1 MTKPLEQ
8 ITVIEV
14 AGLGALPFAG
24 MILAGMGADVLL
36 VDRPGGPPAPDAMSG
51 AVSRGKRSIVID
63 LKHPGAAAVMLRIV
77 ESSDVLMEGF
87 RPGVVERLGIGP
99 DQCFAVNPELVY
111 GRMTGWGR
119 QGPYASMAGHDINY
133 IAMSGALHAIG
144 GADHPVPPLNLIG
157 DYGGGSMYLVAGV
170 LAALVDRDR
179 SGGRVVEAAMTDG
192 AASLMSPFYEMY
204 ATGSWDDTRAS
215 NLLDGAA
222 PFYTTYATSDGRHMA
237 VGALEPKFYA
247 ELVDGLGLGEADLP
261 EQLDVTR
268 WPELRDRFAAVFGGR
283 TRADWEGVFDG
294 TDACVTPVLGL
305 EEAPMHDTN
314 SLRGVFAD
322 HTGHPLPAP
331 APRFDID
338 LPGELAGPSAPG
350 DNTNE
355 ILATA
360 GYDEQEVERLRAD
373 GVVA

>member
-8 ITVIEV
+8 ITVIEL

-24 MILAGMGADVLL
+24 MILAGMGADVVL
-36 VDRPGGPPAPDAMSG
+36 VDRPGGPLAPDAMSG
-51 AVSRGKRSIVID
+51 AVSRGKRSIVFD
-63 LKHPGAAAVMLRIV
+63 LKHRDAAAVMLRIV
-77 ESSDVLMEGF
+77 ESADVLMEGF

-133 IAMSGALHAIG
+133 IGMSGALHAIG

-192 AASLMSPFYEMY
+192 AASLMSPFYEMH
-204 ATGSWDDTRAS
+204 ATGTWDDTRAS

-261 EQLDVTR
+261 EQLDATR
-268 WPELRDRFAAVFGGR
+268 WPELRDRFAAVFAGR

-331 APRFDID
+331 APRFDVD

>member
-1 MTKPLEQ
+1 VTKPLEQ
-8 ITVIEV
+8 ITVIEL

-36 VDRPGGPPAPDAMSG
+36 VDRPGGPLAPDAMSG
-51 AVSRGKRSIVID
+51 AVSRGKRSIVVD
-63 LKHPGAAAVMLRIV
+63 LKHRDAAGVMLRIV
-77 ESSDVLMEGF
+77 ESADVLMEGF

-99 DQCFAVNPELVY
+99 DQCFAVNPQLVY

-133 IAMSGALHAIG
+133 IGMSGALHAIG
-144 GADHPVPPLNLIG
+144 DADHPVPPLNLIG

-192 AASLMSPFYEMY
+192 AASLMSPFYEMH
-204 ATGSWDDTRAS
+204 ATGTWDDTRAS

-247 ELVDGLGLGEADLP
+247 EFVDGLGLGEAELP
-261 EQLDVTR
+261 EQLDATR
-268 WPELRDRFAAVFGGR
+268 WPELRDRFAVVFAGR
-283 TRADWEGVFDG
+283 TRAEWEGVFDG

-350 DNTNE
+350 GNTDE

>member
-8 ITVIEV
+8 ITVIEL

-24 MILAGMGADVLL
+24 MIFAGMGADVML
-36 VDRPGGPPAPDAMSG
+36 VDRPGGPPAPDVMSG
-51 AVSRGKRSIVID
+51 AVNRAKRSIVID
-63 LKHPGAAAVMLRIV
+63 LKHQGAAAVMLRMV
-77 ESSDVLMEGF
+77 ESVDVLMEGF
-87 RPGVVERLGIGP
+87 RPGVVERLGLGP

-133 IAMSGALHAIG
+133 IGMSGALHAIG
-144 GADHPVPPLNLIG
+144 DAHHPVPPLNLIG

-170 LAALVDRDR
+170 LAALLDRDR

-192 AASLMSPFYEMY
+192 AASLMSPFYEMH
-204 ATGSWDDTRAS
+204 ATGTWDDTRAS

-261 EQLDVTR
+261 EQLDATR
-268 WPELRDRFAAVFGGR
+268 WPELRDRFAEVFAQR
-283 TRADWEGVFDG
+283 SRAEWEGVFDG

-305 EEAPMHDTN
+305 EEAPMHETN

-331 APRFDID
+331 APRFDVD
-338 LPGELAGPSAPG
+338 LPGELAGPSTPG
-350 DNTNE
+350 DNTDE

-360 GYDEQEVERLRAD
+360 GYDEEEVERLRAD

>member
-8 ITVIEV
+8 ITVIEL

-24 MILAGMGADVLL
+24 MILAGMGADVVL
-36 VDRPGGPPAPDAMSG
+36 VDRPGGPLAPDAMSG
-51 AVSRGKRSIVID
+51 AVSRGKRSIVVD
-63 LKHPGAAAVMLRIV
+63 LKHRDATAVMLRIV
-77 ESSDVLMEGF
+77 ESADVLMEGF

-133 IAMSGALHAIG
+133 IGMSGALHAIG

-192 AASLMSPFYEMY
+192 AASLMSPFYEMH
-204 ATGSWDDTRAS
+204 ATGTWDDTRAS

-247 ELVDGLGLGEADLP
+247 ELVDGLGLGEAELP
-261 EQLDVTR
+261 EQLDATR
-268 WPELRDRFAAVFGGR
+268 WPELRDRFAAVFAQR
-283 TRADWEGVFDG
+283 SRAEWEGVFDG

>member
-8 ITVIEV
+8 ITVIEL

-36 VDRPGGPPAPDAMSG
+36 VDRPGRPPAPDPMSG

-63 LKHPGAAAVMLRIV
+63 LKQPGAAAVMLRIV
-77 ESSDVLMEGF
+77 EPADVLMEGF
-87 RPGVVERLGIGP
+87 RPGVMERLGIGP
-99 DQCFAVNPELVY
+99 DQCFAVNPQLVY

-144 GADHPVPPLNLIG
+144 DADHPVPPLNLIG

-192 AASLMSPFYEMY
+192 AASLMSPFYEMH
-204 ATGSWDDTRAS
+204 ATGTWDDTRAS

-247 ELVDGLGLGEADLP
+247 ELVDGLGLGEAELP
-261 EQLDVTR
+261 EQLDATR
-268 WPELRDRFAAVFGGR
+268 WPELRDRFAAVFAQR
-283 TRADWEGVFDG
+283 SRAEWEGVFDG

-305 EEAPMHDTN
+305 EEAPMHETN
-314 SLRGVFAD
+314 RLRGVFAD
-322 HTGHPLPAP
+322 HTGYPLPAP
-331 APRFDID
+331 APRFDVD

-350 DNTNE
+350 GNTDE

-360 GYDEQEVERLRAD
+360 GYDEEEVERLRAD

>member
-8 ITVIEV
+8 ITVIEL

-36 VDRPGGPPAPDAMSG
+36 VDRPSGPLAPDAMSG
-51 AVSRGKRSIVID
+51 AVSRGKRSIVVD
-63 LKHPGAAAVMLRIV
+63 LKHRDAAAVMLRIV
-77 ESSDVLMEGF
+77 ESADVLMEGF

-144 GADHPVPPLNLIG
+144 DADHPVPPLNLIG

-192 AASLMSPFYEMY
+192 AASLMSPFYEMH
-204 ATGSWDDTRAS
+204 ATGTWDDTRAS

-247 ELVDGLGLGEADLP
+247 QLVDGLGLGEADLP
-261 EQLDVTR
+261 EQLDATR
-268 WPELRDRFAAVFGGR
+268 WPELRDRFAAVFAGR

-305 EEAPMHDTN
+305 EEAPIHDTN

-355 ILATA
+355 ILAAA

>member
-8 ITVIEV
+8 ITVIEL

-36 VDRPGGPPAPDAMSG
+36 VDRPGGPLAPDAMSG
-51 AVSRGKRSIVID
+51 AVSRGKRSIVVD
-63 LKHPGAAAVMLRIV
+63 LKHRDAAGVMLRIV
-77 ESSDVLMEGF
+77 ESADVLMEGF

-99 DQCFAVNPELVY
+99 DQCFAVNPQLVY

-133 IAMSGALHAIG
+133 IGMSGALHAIG
-144 GADHPVPPLNLIG
+144 DADHPVPPLNLIG

-192 AASLMSPFYEMY
+192 AASLMSPFYEMH
-204 ATGSWDDTRAS
+204 ATGTWDDTRAS

-247 ELVDGLGLGEADLP
+247 EFVDGLGLGEAELP
-261 EQLDVTR
+261 EQLDATR
-268 WPELRDRFAAVFGGR
+268 WPELRDRFAVVFAGR
-283 TRADWEGVFDG
+283 TRAEWEGVFDG

-350 DNTNE
+350 GNTDE

>member
-8 ITVIEV
+8 ITVIEL

-36 VDRPGGPPAPDAMSG
+36 VDRPGGPLAPDAMSG
-51 AVSRGKRSIVID
+51 AVSRGKRSIVVD
-63 LKHPGAAAVMLRIV
+63 LKHRDSAAVMLRIV
-77 ESSDVLMEGF
+77 ESADVLMEGF

-133 IAMSGALHAIG
+133 IGMSGALHAIG

-192 AASLMSPFYEMY
+192 AASLMSPFYEMH
-204 ATGSWDDTRAS
+204 ATGTWDDTRAS

-247 ELVDGLGLGEADLP
+247 ELVDGLGLGEAELP
-261 EQLDVTR
+261 EQLDATR
-268 WPELRDRFAAVFGGR
+268 WPELRDRFAAVFAQR
-283 TRADWEGVFDG
+283 SRAEWEGVFDG

>member
-8 ITVIEV
+8 ITVIEL

-24 MILAGMGADVLL
+24 MILAGMGADVIL
-36 VDRPGGPPAPDAMSG
+36 VDRPGVPPAPDVMSG
-51 AVSRGKRSIVID
+51 AVNRGKRSIVID
-63 LKHPGAAAVMLRIV
+63 LKHRDAAAVALRIV
-77 ESSDVLMEGF
+77 ETADILMEGF
-87 RPGVVERLGIGP
+87 RPEVMERLGIGP
-99 DQCFAVNPELVY
+99 DECFAVNSELVY

-133 IAMSGALHAIG
+133 IGMSGALHAIG
-144 GADHPVPPLNLIG
+144 GVDHPVPPLNLIG
-157 DYGGGSMYLVAGV
+157 DYGGGSMYLLAGV

-204 ATGSWDDTRAS
+204 ATGTWDDTRAG

-247 ELVDGLGLGEADLP
+247 ELVDGLGLGGADLP
-261 EQLDVTR
+261 EQLDATR
-268 WPELRDRFAAVFGGR
+268 WPELRDRFAAVFAGR
-283 TRADWEGVFDG
+283 TRAEWEGVFDG

-305 EEAPMHDTN
+305 EEAPMHETN

-322 HTGHPLPAP
+322 HTDHPLPAP
-331 APRFDID
+331 APRFDVD

-350 DNTNE
+350 GNTDE

-360 GYDEQEVERLRAD
+360 GYGEEEVERLRAG

>member
-1 MTKPLEQ
+1 
-8 ITVIEV
+8 
-14 AGLGALPFAG
+14 
-24 MILAGMGADVLL
+24 
-36 VDRPGGPPAPDAMSG
+36 
-51 AVSRGKRSIVID
+51 
-63 LKHPGAAAVMLRIV
+63 
-77 ESSDVLMEGF
+77 
-87 RPGVVERLGIGP
+87 
-99 DQCFAVNPELVY
+99 
-111 GRMTGWGR
+111 
-119 QGPYASMAGHDINY
+119 
-133 IAMSGALHAIG
+133 
-144 GADHPVPPLNLIG
+144 
-157 DYGGGSMYLVAGV
+157 
-170 LAALVDRDR
+170 
-179 SGGRVVEAAMTDG
+179 MTDG
-192 AASLMSPFYEMY
+192 AASLMSPFYEMH
-204 ATGSWDDTRAS
+204 ATGTWNDTRAS

-261 EQLDVTR
+261 EQLDATR
-268 WPELRDRFAAVFGGR
+268 WPELRDRFAAVFAQR
-283 TRADWEGVFDG
+283 PRAEWEGVFDG

-331 APRFDID
+331 APRFDVD

-350 DNTNE
+350 GNTDE

-360 GYDEQEVERLRAD
+360 NYDEEEVERLRAD